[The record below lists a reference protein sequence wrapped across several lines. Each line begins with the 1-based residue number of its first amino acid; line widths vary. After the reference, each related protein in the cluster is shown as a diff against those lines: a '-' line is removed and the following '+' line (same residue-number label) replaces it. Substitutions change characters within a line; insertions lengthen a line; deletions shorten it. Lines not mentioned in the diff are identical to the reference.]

1 MNQRYFQRATKLTN
15 LWEKTPIKI
24 RNKSEEITTDLN
36 TKDSIELYTL
46 KNG

>member
-1 MNQRYFQRATKLTN
+1 MNLRYFQRATKSAN